1 MTYPDAMQAPDIA
14 WTADLARALPNDG
27 KRYEVLDGEL
37 FVSPAPSFN
46 HQRVVQSL
54 FRLLDHW
61 VKLHAL
67 GEVFMAPAE
76 VEFSPRRLLQ
86 PDLFIIPTTPGH
98 RPRTF
103 RDVGTLLLAIEV
115 QSPNTARADRTK
127 KRDIFQDERVPEY
140 WIVDPHG
147 RVVERWTPD
156 DKRPEVISTSIR
168 WQPTLRVLPVEID
181 LEHFFAEALD

>member
-1 MTYPDAMQAPDIA
+1 MNLSAPQTF

-67 GEVFMAPAE
+67 GEAFIAPAE
-76 VEFSPRRLLQ
+76 VEFSPSRLLQ
-86 PDLFIIPTTPGH
+86 PDLFVIPPTPGQ
-98 RPRTF
+98 RPRSF
-103 RDVGTLLLAIEV
+103 SDVGKLLLAVEV

-127 KRDIFQDERVPEY
+127 KRVIFQDEGVPEY

-147 RVVERWTPD
+147 RVIERWATD
-156 DKRPEVISTSIR
+156 DKRPEIISTSIR

-181 LEHFFAEALD
+181 LQRFFADALD

>member
-1 MTYPDAMQAPDIA
+1 MATLTE

-46 HQRVVQSL
+46 HQRVVQML

-61 VKLHAL
+61 VRNQAL
-67 GEVFMAPAE
+67 GEVFIAPAE

-86 PDLFIIPTTPGH
+86 PDLFVIPPTVGF

-103 RDVGTLLLAIEV
+103 RDVGKLLLAVEV
-115 QSPNTARADRTK
+115 QSPNTAQADRIK

-147 RVVERWTPD
+147 RLIERWMPD
-156 DKRPEVISTSIR
+156 DDRPEILSASIR
-168 WQPTLRVLPVEID
+168 WQPNSRVLPVEID
-181 LEHFFAEALD
+181 LPHFFAEALD

>member
-1 MTYPDAMQAPDIA
+1 MPPQQHIA
-14 WTADLARALPNDG
+14 WTADRARALPGDG

-46 HQRVVQSL
+46 HQRVLQVL

-61 VKLHAL
+61 VRRHEL
-67 GEVFMAPAE
+67 GEVFIAPAE

-86 PDLFIIPTTPGH
+86 PDLFIIPPATGA
-98 RPRTF
+98 RPRAF
-103 RDVGTLLLAIEV
+103 SDVGQLLLAAEV

-127 KRDIFQDERVPEY
+127 KRDIYQDERVPEY

-147 RVVERWTPD
+147 RVVERWMPD
-156 DKRPEVISTSIR
+156 DKRPEILSVSIR
-168 WQPTLRVLPVEID
+168 WQPNLRVLPVEVD
-181 LEHFFAEALD
+181 LPHLFAEALD

>member
-1 MTYPDAMQAPDIA
+1 MSGQHIA

-46 HQRVVQSL
+46 HQRVLQAL

-61 VKLHAL
+61 VRMHEL
-67 GEVFMAPAE
+67 GEVFIAPAE
-76 VEFSPRRLLQ
+76 VEFSARRLLQ
-86 PDLFIIPTTPGH
+86 PDLFVIPATPGS
-98 RPRTF
+98 RPRVF
-103 RDVGTLLLAIEV
+103 RDIGKLLLAVEI
-115 QSPNTARADRTK
+115 QSPNTARADRIT

-147 RVVERWTPD
+147 RVIERWTPD
-156 DKRPEVISTSIR
+156 DLRPQILSTSVR

-181 LEHFFAEALD
+181 LTRFFAEALD

>member
-1 MTYPDAMQAPDIA
+1 MAAHDIA
-14 WTADLARALPNDG
+14 WTAALARALPNDG

-46 HQRVVQSL
+46 HQRVLQAL

-61 VKLHAL
+61 VGMHEL
-67 GEVFMAPAE
+67 GEVFIAPAE

-86 PDLFIIPTTPGH
+86 PDLFIIPPTPGT
-98 RPRTF
+98 RPRVF
-103 RDVGTLLLAIEV
+103 RDIGRLLLTVEI
-115 QSPNTARADRTK
+115 QSPTTARADRTT

-147 RVVERWTPD
+147 RVIERWMPD
-156 DKRPEVISTSIR
+156 DKRPEILTASIR
-168 WQPTLRVLPVEID
+168 WQPNLRVLPVEID
-181 LEHFFAEALD
+181 LVRLFAGALD